1 MRTFL
6 APEPKRPVSRGPVPT
21 FSVVIP
27 AYEAADV
34 VAEAVE
40 SALGQTIPPHEVIVC
55 DDGSTDDI
63 EGALRRYRD
72 QIVFL
77 RKDHG
82 GAASARNVATRA
94 ASGDFI
100 ALLDADNVYLP
111 DYLEAVGDLAAAR
124 PDLDIVTTDAYLELS
139 GQVYGRY
146 YRGKARFVV
155 DDQRRGA
162 IHQHFV
168 FGNTALR
175 RDRVLELGGFDES
188 LPIGIDTDCFL
199 RMILAGSRAGLVDE
213 PLCIYR
219 IRTGSLSSSRPRSLR
234 AAVDVLAR
242 QRMHP
247 SLSSSE
253 RQYLERELAGKRR
266 EAVLAEAEAALR
278 GLMPDPRRRCLRIAF
293 GGRGYGVRS
302 RVRALAGAIAP
313 RLAGGY
319 LNALE
324 RRTGKSRLAS
334 RTHGR

>member
-6 APEPKRPVSRGPVPT
+6 APAPERPVSRGPVPT

-27 AYEAADV
+27 VFEAADV

-40 SALGQTIPPHEVIVC
+40 SALGQTTPPHEVIVC
-55 DDGSTDDI
+55 DDGSTDDV
-63 EGALRRYRD
+63 EGAVRQYKD

-82 GAASARNVATRA
+82 GAASARNVATHA

-111 DYLEAVGDLAAAR
+111 DYLEAVGDLAANR
-124 PDLDIVTTDAYLELS
+124 PDLDIVTTDAYLELG

-155 DDQRRGA
+155 DDQRRGV

-168 FGNTALR
+168 FGNAALR
-175 RDRVLELGGFDES
+175 RNRVLELGGFDES
-188 LPIGIDTDCFL
+188 LPIAIDTDCFL
-199 RMILAGSRAGLVDE
+199 RMILAGSRVGLVDE

-242 QRMHP
+242 QRKHP
-247 SLSSSE
+247 TLSSSE
-253 RQYLERELAGKRR
+253 QRYLEGELAGKRR
-266 EAVLAEAEAALR
+266 EAELAEAEAALR
-278 GLMPDPRRRCLRIAF
+278 GLMSNPRRRCLKIAF

-313 RLAGGY
+313 RVAGGY
-319 LNALE
+319 LNSLE

>member
-1 MRTFL
+1 MRNFL
-6 APEPKRPVSRGPVPT
+6 APAPDRPVSRGLVPT

-27 AYEAADV
+27 VYEAADV

-40 SALGQTIPPHEVIVC
+40 SALGQTTPPHEVIVC

-63 EGALRRYRD
+63 EEALRRYRD
-72 QIVFL
+72 KIVFL
-77 RKDHG
+77 GKDHG

-94 ASGDFI
+94 ASGEFI

-111 DYLEAVGDLAAAR
+111 EYLEAVGDLAAAR
-124 PDLDIVTTDAYLELS
+124 PDLDIVTTDAYLELG

-155 DDQRRGA
+155 DDQRRGV

-168 FGNTALR
+168 FGNAALR

-188 LPIGIDTDCFL
+188 LPIAIDTDCFL

-234 AAVDVLAR
+234 AAVDILAR
-242 QRMHP
+242 QRKHP
-247 SLSSSE
+247 TLSSSE

-278 GLMPDPRRRCLRIAF
+278 GLMPGPRRRCLRIAF

-313 RLAGGY
+313 RVAGNY
-319 LNALE
+319 LNSLE